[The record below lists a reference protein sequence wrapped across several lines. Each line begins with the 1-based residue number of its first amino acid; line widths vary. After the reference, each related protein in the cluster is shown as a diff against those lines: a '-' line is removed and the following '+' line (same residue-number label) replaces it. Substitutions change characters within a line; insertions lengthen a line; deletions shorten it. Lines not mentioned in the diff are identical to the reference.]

1 MTSKRV
7 VLIFVVAAFGALTTN
22 SFAQGLKGRFGW
34 GVGLGTQQLYSEPSV
49 TPFGFGGNGLLSYRL
64 SNALSL
70 NLAFGYNTLGFQIA
84 ATGGGTTT
92 KTTNLVYGD
101 LLLDYELM
109 SKSSFRPFVTTGIGG
124 LNFLHTELNKR
135 YNDAEFLLGGGLR
148 FFLSPTMA
156 LSLSSVAKYT
166 TGDDLDGG
174 QRGTTMK
181 DIYFQVRTGFT
192 MYMGPKT
199 TVKDDN
205 LFTENLDV
213 EQLGD
218 ENSDDGFFFEEDDA
232 SGENTGALF
241 AEDDQGSKSAE
252 SGGEDYQDFLN
263 RLNEMDDSQPAASS
277 SSSATTMAGSSNP
290 KMEEYIRLKS
300 RIDELNAT
308 IEKKETEIYSIQQAL
323 VSKQNVNAVA
333 SQTVLRDNNY
343 TASTLG
349 SITNYSKAYESALMK
364 FYSRR
369 YQEAVDLFQA
379 LLEKYPD
386 HALSSNCEYWIGE
399 SYFAAGNFERAITSF
414 QKVLQYEKSLKKDD
428 ALLMIGR
435 AYVEL
440 GNKSEAQNAFNRLI
454 REFPAS
460 EFVPKSEQYLRKL

>member
-1 MTSKRV
+1 MTSKRLV
-7 VLIFVVAAFGALTTN
+7 RVFVVAAFTVLTTS

-34 GVGLGTQQLYSEPSV
+34 GLGIGTQQLYSEPAV

-70 NLAFGYNTLGFQIA
+70 NLAFGFNTLGFQI
-84 ATGGGTTT
+84 TTNGTTTT

-109 SKSSFRPFVTTGIGG
+109 SGGSFRPFLVGGLGG
-124 LNFLHTELNKR
+124 LNFLHTELNNR
-135 YNDAEFLLGGGLR
+135 YNDAEFLAGGGLR

-156 LSLSSVAKYT
+156 LSLSGVAKYT

-181 DIYFQVRTGFT
+181 DIYFQLRTGFT

-205 LFTENLDV
+205 LFTDALDV
-213 EQLGD
+213 EQIDGEDGDDFFFGD
-218 ENSDDGFFFEEDDA
+218 EEMSSE
-232 SGENTGALF
+232 STGDLF
-241 AEDDQGSKSAE
+241 AEQETSETAD
-252 SGGEDYQDFLN
+252 SGAGNEDYEDFLN
-263 RLNEMDDSQPAASS
+263 RLNSMDNTAAP
-277 SSSATTMAGSSNP
+277 SSSAVAGSSNP

-308 IEKKETEIYSIQQAL
+308 IEKKENEIYSIQQAL
-323 VSKQNVNAVA
+323 VSKQNNINAVS
-333 SQTVLRDNNY
+333 SQPIRDNNY

-428 ALLMIGR
+428 ALLMMGR

-440 GNKSEAQNAFNRLI
+440 GNKTEAQNAFNRLI